1 MIKLLS
7 KKSKLFL
14 IWLCLLISVGV
25 VGCDASTL
33 DNSSKNSGSETQV
46 VDSSDTNESLDKDDS
61 QNADN
66 EDNNVQDVDNEDNS
80 EVSSNEEN
88 NDIAA
93 TEESELSKST
103 IAAAKTSTS
112 FTIPKYTGKPYAVIN
127 KNVPYFKKSELK
139 KTSYE
144 TYAKL
149 DKLGRCGVARAN
161 IGKDLMPTG
170 KRGAIGS
177 VKPTGWQTVKYDI
190 VDGKYL
196 YNRCHLIGYQLTGE
210 NANKRN
216 LITGTRY
223 MNVDGMLPFENMVAD
238 FVKET
243 GKHVLYQVKPIF
255 KGNNLLASGV
265 HMQAKS
271 VEDNGK
277 GISFNI
283 FVYNVQPGIKIN
295 YANGKSA
302 LANGKTNTATKK
314 PTVTKKPIVT
324 KKPTS
329 NTGTKGTYVL
339 NTNTKKFHKSTCSS
353 AKTIAEKNKK
363 IYKGYRKNLINQG
376 YDPCKRC
383 NP

>member
-1 MIKLLS
+1 MREKMRKNISKRYRLFLALLTLIIGIGITGCDE
-7 KKSKLFL
+7 SKLSL
-14 IWLCLLISVGV
+14 NESASDAVNVTMSDETPESSESLEDVEDIEIESTENEV
-25 VGCDASTL
+25 VETDNTEKTTYSTVASTKN
-33 DNSSKNSGSETQV
+33 DN
-46 VDSSDTNESLDKDDS
+46 
-61 QNADN
+61 
-66 EDNNVQDVDNEDNS
+66 
-80 EVSSNEEN
+80 
-88 NDIAA
+88 
-93 TEESELSKST
+93 
-103 IAAAKTSTS
+103 S
-112 FTIPKYTGKPYAVIN
+112 FTIPKYNGKPYAVIN

-161 IGKDLMPTG
+161 VGRDIMPTE

-177 VKPTGWQTVKYDI
+177 VKPTGWKTVKYDI

-210 NANKRN
+210 NANMRN

-255 KGNNLLASGV
+255 KGNNLLATGV

-277 GISFNI
+277 GISFNV
-283 FVYNVQPGIKIN
+283 FVFNVQPGIKIN
-295 YANGKSA
+295 YANGESA
-302 LANGKTNTATKK
+302 LQDGKVNNTKENKATKK
-314 PTVTKKPIVT
+314 PTQ
-324 KKPTS
+324 KPT
-329 NTGTKGTYVL
+329 NQPTKAPVNKDKSSGEKSTYIL
-339 NTNTKKFHKSTCSS
+339 NTNTKKFHNTSCSS
-353 AKTIAEKNKK
+353 TKTISVANKK
-363 IYKGYRKNLINQG
+363 TYIGYRKDLINKG